1 MKMKMKIGKKYL
13 QSVIV
18 TCLLI
23 SSSGASAAE
32 EWVSGIIDRLMTN
45 PVNYGQ
51 CIVRTTGTNNI
62 NCRQGWYSLGCT
74 GDVVSKQVASKN
86 FDIVQMAYVM
96 GVPVKLLVDD
106 SVTYNGYCLA
116 TGVLLGK

>member
-1 MKMKMKIGKKYL
+1 MKMKIGKKYL

-32 EWVSGIIDRLMTN
+32 EWVNGIVDRLMTN

-86 FDIVQMAYVM
+86 FDIVQMAFAMELPIY
-96 GVPVKLLVDD
+96 LRIDD
-106 SVTYNGYCLA
+106 AIKYNGYCLA
-116 TGVLLGK
+116 TGVRFAK

>member
-1 MKMKMKIGKKYL
+1 MKMKMNIGKKYL

-23 SSSGASAAE
+23 SSSGASATG
-32 EWVSGIIDRLMTN
+32 EWVNGTITKLMTN
-45 PVNYGQ
+45 PVAYGQ
-51 CIVRTTGTNNI
+51 CIVKTTGTNNI
-62 NCRQGWYSLGCT
+62 DCRQGWYSLGCS

-86 FDIVQMAYVM
+86 FDIVQMAFVM
-96 GVPVKLLVDD
+96 ELPVLLRIDD

-116 TGVLLGK
+116 TGVRVAK